1 MCELKILDDRTMR
14 TLEIALDVAS
24 ARHQVIAGNV
34 ANVNTPGFKAADVDF
49 VSSLEQAMA
58 GRGDPTGHRGLTS
71 RATRA
76 GHFAISGPATAGQ
89 SPIVRT
95 MDEGVSMKVDGNSVD
110 IDLEMAKMAENAT
123 MYNTF
128 AQLVSNKFSI
138 LKYVISEGRR

>member
-1 MCELKILDDRTMR
+1 MKILDDRTMR
-14 TLEIALDVAS
+14 ALEVALDVAS
-24 ARHQVIAGNV
+24 ARHQVIASNV

-58 GRGDPTGHRGLTS
+58 GRAQSTGLRLEG

-76 GHFAISGPATAGQ
+76 GHLAISGPAPAAQ
-89 SPIVRT
+89 SPIVQT
-95 MDEGVSMKVDGNSVD
+95 VDDGASMKVDGNNVD

-128 AQLVSNKFSI
+128 AQLVSNKFSL

>member
-1 MCELKILDDRTMR
+1 LKILDDRTMR
-14 TLEIALDVAS
+14 TLETALDVAS
-24 ARHQVIAGNV
+24 ARHQVIANNV

-58 GRGDPTGHRGLTS
+58 GRAESADRRLTGRT
-71 RATRA
+71 TRA
-76 GHFAISGPATAGQ
+76 GHFAISGAASTGR
-89 SPIVRT
+89 SPIVQT
-95 MDEGVSMKVDGNSVD
+95 EDEGASMKVDGNSVD

-128 AQLVSNKFSI
+128 AQLVSSKFSL

>member
-24 ARHQVIAGNV
+24 ARHQVIANNV

-49 VSSLEQAMA
+49 VSSLEQAITDRA
-58 GRGDPTGHRGLTS
+58 QSTRHGLTG
-71 RATRA
+71 RMTRA
-76 GHFAISGPATAGQ
+76 GHLAISGPTSARR
-89 SPIVRT
+89 SPIAQTV
-95 MDEGVSMKVDGNSVD
+95 DEGVSMKVDGNSVD
-110 IDLEMAKMAENAT
+110 IDLEMAKMTENAT

-128 AQLVSNKFSI
+128 AQLVSSKFSI

>member
-1 MCELKILDDRTMR
+1 MPELKILDDRTMK
-14 TLEIALDVAS
+14 TLETALDVAS
-24 ARHQVIAGNV
+24 ARHQVIASNV

-58 GRGDPTGHRGLTS
+58 GRAESAGSRLTGRT
-71 RATRA
+71 TRA
-76 GHFAISGPATAGQ
+76 GHVAISGPASAGR
-89 SPIVRT
+89 SPIVQI
-95 MDEGVSMKVDGNSVD
+95 MDEGASMRVDGNSVD

-128 AQLVSNKFSI
+128 AQLVSNKFSL

>member
-1 MCELKILDDRTMR
+1 MKILDNRTMR
-14 TLEIALDVAS
+14 ALEIALDVAS
-24 ARHQVIAGNV
+24 ARHQVIADNV

-58 GRGDPTGHRGLTS
+58 GRAESADRRLTGRT
-71 RATRA
+71 TRA
-76 GHFAISGPATAGQ
+76 GHFAISGAASTGR
-89 SPIVRT
+89 SPIVQT
-95 MDEGVSMKVDGNSVD
+95 EDEGASMKVDGNSVD

-128 AQLVSNKFSI
+128 AQLVSSKFSL

>member
-1 MCELKILDDRTMR
+1 MKILDDRTMR
-14 TLEIALDVAS
+14 TLETALDVAS
-24 ARHQVIAGNV
+24 ARHQVIANNI

-58 GRGDPTGHRGLTS
+58 GRAEPTGPKLTG
-71 RATRA
+71 RATRV
-76 GHFAISGPATAGQ
+76 GHLPISGPASAGQ
-89 SPIVRT
+89 LPVVQT
-95 MDEGVSMKVDGNSVD
+95 VDEGASMRVDGNSVD

-128 AQLVSNKFSI
+128 AQLVSSKFSL

>member
-1 MCELKILDDRTMR
+1 MKILDDRTMR
-14 TLEIALDVAS
+14 TLELALDVAS
-24 ARHQVIAGNV
+24 ARHQVIANNV

-58 GRGDPTGHRGLTS
+58 GRAESADRRLTGRT
-71 RATRA
+71 TRA
-76 GHFAISGPATAGQ
+76 GHFAISGAASTGR
-89 SPIVRT
+89 SPIVQT
-95 MDEGVSMKVDGNSVD
+95 EDEGASMKVDGNSVD

-128 AQLVSNKFSI
+128 AQLVSSKFSL

>member
-1 MCELKILDDRTMR
+1 MKILDDRTMR
-14 TLEIALDVAS
+14 TLETALDVAS
-24 ARHQVIAGNV
+24 ARHQVIANNV

-58 GRGDPTGHRGLTS
+58 GRAESADRRLTGRT
-71 RATRA
+71 TRA
-76 GHFAISGPATAGQ
+76 GHFAISGAASTGR
-89 SPIVRT
+89 SPIVQT
-95 MDEGVSMKVDGNSVD
+95 EDEGASMKVDGNSVD

-128 AQLVSNKFSI
+128 AQLVSSKFSL